1 METSE
6 MEMMDPK
13 DIRDRIVGA
22 VQQYF
27 QERDDTTIVSFGNAG
42 ARVLKKVLPFETGR
56 INFHSV
62 VMDAPMKQTQPPKKK
77 KWSLFKRAALFEV
90 DLDENRAGIA
100 KSTANGLALDSIY
113 FTVNMIKVG
122 TSQFQSSPRLLAEK
136 ILSDV
141 GKSSSI
147 IVVSGFGG
155 EFAQTMHIE
164 FARLLKHRGVAHM
177 SVVIKPS
184 KSERQHRTVADRGII
199 QLMEEDSYVKV
210 YDNELLLGKEL
221 RVNPLDSLNAMDR
234 ANDVISRDL
243 RTMSIILGERV
254 AETRSSIAGV

>member
-6 MEMMDPK
+6 TEKLDPR
-13 DIRDRIVGA
+13 DIRERIVGA
-22 VQQYF
+22 VQEYF

-62 VMDAPMKQTQPPKKK
+62 VMDTPVKQQPKKK
-77 KWSLFKRAALFEV
+77 KWSLFKRAAYYEV
-90 DLDENRAGIA
+90 DLDENSAGIA

-113 FTVNMIKVG
+113 FTVNTIKVG
-122 TSQFQSSPRLLAEK
+122 STQFLSSPRMLAEK

-141 GKSSSI
+141 GQSSSI

-155 EFAQTMHIE
+155 DFAQTMHIE
-164 FARLLKHRGVAHM
+164 FARLLKKRGIAHM
-177 SVVIKPS
+177 SVVIKPQ
-184 KSERQHRTVADRGII
+184 KNERTNRSRADRGIL
-199 QLMEEDSYVKV
+199 QLMEEDSFVKV

-221 RVNPLDSLNAMDR
+221 RVDPLDSLNAMDR
-234 ANDVISRDL
+234 ANDIISRDL

-254 AETRSSIAGV
+254 ATTRGTLAGE

>member
-6 MEMMDPK
+6 IEMLDPR
-13 DIRDRIVGA
+13 DIRERIVGA
-22 VQQYF
+22 VQEYF

-62 VMDAPMKQTQPPKKK
+62 VMEAPAKQVQPKKK
-77 KWSLFKRAALFEV
+77 KWSLFKRAAFFEV

-113 FTVNMIKVG
+113 FTVNTIKVG
-122 TSQFQSSPRLLAEK
+122 TTQFQSSPRLLAEK

-141 GKSSSI
+141 GQSSSI
-147 IVVSGFGG
+147 IIVSGFGG
-155 EFAQTMHIE
+155 DFAQKMHIE
-164 FARLLKHRGVAHM
+164 FARLLKHRGIAHM
-177 SVVIKPS
+177 SVVIKPQ
-184 KSERQHRTVADRGII
+184 KSERSHRTLADRGII

-210 YDNELLLGKEL
+210 YDNELLLGKEM

-234 ANDVISRDL
+234 ANDIISRDL

-254 AETRSSIAGV
+254 AETRASVGGT